1 MRIEIVHKV
10 KGKKENRT
18 VMFTGTNCMA
28 QGMEYITYNQPIEIV
43 AVRVLKSTPEVTKE
57 MREGFGWKG

>member
-10 KGKKENRT
+10 NGKKENRT
-18 VMFTGTNCMA
+18 VTFTGTNAMA

-43 AVRVLKSTPEVTKE
+43 AVRVKTGDPVVTKE
-57 MREGFGWKG
+57 MREGFAWKG